1 MGCHCSR
8 SPEAAARSDVPS
20 AVAAAA
26 AAFEARA
33 AAALRTA
40 EVGPRGEAPHVP
52 HELQA
57 MIDYAGREGEE
68 VFEFSLDEFERGTA
82 AAEVKAALHTYALG
96 AGAPEPDAR
105 RVSRDPD
112 AGEAL
117 FTDFR

>member
-1 MGCHCSR
+1 MACSSCGTCGA
-8 SPEAAARSDVPS
+8 SPRGPTSAVLRAAAARASK
-20 AVAAAA
+20 A
-26 AAFEARA
+26 A